1 MRNILIAAAL
11 SFPLAVSIP
20 LTVQADEL
28 IVRGDRLFIHAE
40 VNGRDAEALLD
51 SGAEMTV
58 LDTRFAREAQ
68 LAEGE
73 EVTARGTGAGTV
85 KAQIVEGVDLTALGR
100 QMVLPA
106 AAVMDLS
113 DIEARVVKAPVPV
126 IVGRDLFDAGRLAID
141 IEGRR
146 IEWLSGDQ
154 PMAGVMLPLSSS
166 DGIETIPVSFG
177 CVAADADFDLG
188 NGTGLLL
195 SRELAERLNLRPVG
209 VEPAGGIGG
218 ATGHTVVY
226 VPELAI
232 AGQIFRNVRA
242 HVADNVQAPANVG
255 VGLLRQFRI
264 VTDFRHRAV
273 WLDPI
278 E

>member
-40 VNGRDAEALLD
+40 VNGRKAEALLD

-100 QMVLPA
+100 QIVLPA

-146 IEWLSGDQ
+146 IEWQSGDE

-166 DGIETIPVSFG
+166 HGIETIPVTFG
-177 CVAADADFDLG
+177 GVAADADFDLG

-195 SRELAERLNLRPVG
+195 SREMAERLNLRPVG

-218 ATGHTVVY
+218 AAGRTVVY
-226 VPELAI
+226 VPELTI
-232 AGQIFRNVRA
+232 AGRIFRNVRA
-242 HVADNVQAPANVG
+242 HVADNAQVPANVG
-255 VGLLRQFRI
+255 VGLLRRFRI
-264 VTDFRHRAV
+264 VTDFRQRAI
-273 WLDPI
+273 WLHPI